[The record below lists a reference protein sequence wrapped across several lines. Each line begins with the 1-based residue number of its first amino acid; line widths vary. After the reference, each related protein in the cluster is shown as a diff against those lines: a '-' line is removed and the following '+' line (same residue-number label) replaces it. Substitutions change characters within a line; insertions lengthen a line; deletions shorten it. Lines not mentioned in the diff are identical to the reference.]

1 MLGDLLK
8 FVIRYRGTRA
18 FIDCSY
24 GEILYKIQ
32 QAAHRDNL
40 HTVVENG
47 KITGMIIAYT
57 NTDNTLEIEQLVC
70 STKSAFKVLRH
81 GCRHIYADMDLCFM
95 RNGKRK
101 RLAAHLI

>member
-8 FVIRYRGTRA
+8 FIIRYRGHRA
-18 FIDCSY
+18 FKDCSY

-32 QAAHRDNL
+32 QAAQRDSL
-40 HTVVENG
+40 HTVVEDG

-57 NTDNTLEIEQLVC
+57 NVDNTLEIEQLVC

-81 GCRHIYADMDLCFM
+81 GCRHIYADMDLVYF
-95 RNGKRK
+95 RGGHRRK
-101 RLAAHLI
+101 LSAKLI